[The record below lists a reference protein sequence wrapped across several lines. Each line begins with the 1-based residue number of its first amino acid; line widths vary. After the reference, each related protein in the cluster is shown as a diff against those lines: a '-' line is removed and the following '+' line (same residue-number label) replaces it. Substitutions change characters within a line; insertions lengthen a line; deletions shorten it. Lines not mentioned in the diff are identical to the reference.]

1 MTPGARRRRNRVER
15 GDLPV
20 NAEIN
25 ITSLIDV
32 AFTLLVIFLIT
43 APILR
48 AGLEVEV
55 PRADVDPVTTP
66 QDPFWVSIR
75 PDGSIWIGDE
85 TQVGIADFEQSFSQ
99 LVQAARPEVIYVQGD
114 STAAYGPVA
123 RVMATVN
130 RVSMD
135 QGIRWALVMYPEV
148 GPRN

>member
-1 MTPGARRRRNRVER
+1 MTRRRSRSDRN
-15 GDLPV
+15 DLPP

-48 AGLEVEV
+48 AGLEVEL

-66 QDPFWVSIR
+66 QEPFWVTVQ

-85 TQVGIADFEQSFSQ
+85 TEVAMTDFEQSFSQ
-99 LVQAARPEVIYVQGD
+99 LAQAASPEIIYVQGD
-114 STAAYGPVA
+114 SAASYGPVA
-123 RVMATVN
+123 QVIATVN
-130 RVSMD
+130 RVSVD
-135 QGIRWALVMYPEV
+135 LGIRWALVMYPE
-148 GPRN
+148 GRPPSP